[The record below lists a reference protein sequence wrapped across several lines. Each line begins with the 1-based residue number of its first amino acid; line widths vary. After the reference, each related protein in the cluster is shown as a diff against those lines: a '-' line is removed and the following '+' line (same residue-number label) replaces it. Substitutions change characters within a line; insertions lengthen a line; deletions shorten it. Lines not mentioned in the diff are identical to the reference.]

1 MGSVNSETDGVMA
14 EGNDLLGGGEGDL
27 WESLKTL
34 SRQCCALEK
43 DLYQGSLIIVVVVI
57 ALSITVNLFTT
68 LLW

>member
-1 MGSVNSETDGVMA
+1 MSWQRKMICGEV
-14 EGNDLLGGGEGDL
+14 GEGAL

-43 DLYQGSLIIVVVVI
+43 DLYQGSLIFVVMAI
-57 ALSITVNLFTT
+57 ALSITVKLFTM